1 MASLLQLFTN
11 RRVLVAALH
20 GFSSGLPLALTAGT
34 LQAWLATEHVDIRT
48 IGWFT
53 LVGLPYTLKFL
64 WSPLFDRYVTPFLGP
79 RRGWV
84 LILQLLLVVGL
95 GIMGTIHPVSHT
107 AVLAA
112 TALVVAFLSASQ
124 DIVIDAYRTEVLRPE
139 ERGPGASAYTVG
151 ARLALLISGAGALI
165 LADHM
170 PWRVVYGV
178 MAAGLAIGMFGT
190 FWGPEPERIITHPRT
205 LKAAVTEPLLEFFRR
220 QGGVAIFFF
229 VILYKFGDAFS
240 VALATPFFLEVGFTK
255 TQIGT
260 VFKGMGM
267 IATIVGAVVGGGIVT
282 KLGIH
287 RSLWVFGVLQALSNL
302 GYMAIASV
310 GNNFSLLMG
319 VIGFD
324 QLCAGLGGAA
334 FTAFLMAVCNVR
346 FTATQFAL
354 LTSATALARTTVGAP
369 AGYVVAACGWPMF
382 FIISM
387 LVALPALALLHTFAP
402 WRQREQ
408 RA

>member
-95 GIMGTIHPVSHT
+95 GLMGTIHPVSHT

-124 DIVIDAYRTEVLRPE
+124 DIVIDAYRTEVLHPE

-151 ARLALLISGAGALI
+151 ARLALLVSGAGALI

-178 MAAGLAIGMFGT
+178 MAGGLAIGMLGT

-267 IATIVGAVVGGGIVT
+267 LATIVGALLGGGIVT

-302 GYMAIASV
+302 GYMAIAYV
-310 GNNFSLLMG
+310 GNDFSLLMG

-346 FTATQFAL
+346 YTATQFAL
-354 LTSATALARTTVGAP
+354 LTSAMALARTTVGVP

-387 LVALPALALLHTFAP
+387 LVALPALGLLHTFAP
-402 WRQREQ
+402 WRRE
-408 RA
+408 REI